1 MSKGD
6 KRYAIAVCVFV
17 FLAMGFCGWYENH
30 VPAPQPSI
38 EQMVRACDRE
48 VARNMSQQGERR

>member
-17 FLAMGFCGWYENH
+17 FLVMGFCGWYENY
-30 VPAPQPSI
+30 VPAPQPNI
-38 EQMVRACDRE
+38 EQIMLAGDR
-48 VARNMSQQGERR
+48 R